1 MTAITDDLRALEA
14 AYAAAG
20 HQFWLVGG
28 CTRDRVLGLESK
40 DVDVATSATP
50 EEQVEICERAG
61 FRWFGTGLK
70 HGTLTVLAGGEPYEI
85 TSFRT
90 DVETDGRHATVAYTR
105 DLLVDLSRRDLTI
118 NAIAQSLDGEV
129 VDPFGGVADALAGRV
144 RFVGDPTDRI
154 REDYLRILRW
164 FRFVGRF
171 ASTIVADGPEAKAVA
186 ANAQGLSRIS
196 VERVWSETRR
206 ILSGPKAA
214 QVVTLMADLGVLDV
228 LGIARHDPERLS
240 AAAVHT
246 ADPSVLLAAWLGEDA
261 VDVADRWKASGE
273 EREAVAFS
281 APRIVRPYGRDEA
294 RLDLVDGADVAVVA
308 AILRTQGA
316 NEVAGEM
323 EAWTVPPFPVKGR
336 DLLDDGMKP
345 GPAVGEAIRRMREA
359 WVASDYVLEA
369 DELKAMALA

>member
-1 MTAITDDLRALEA
+1 MTAITDDLRTLEA

-28 CTRDRVLGLESK
+28 WTRDQVLGLESK
-40 DVDVATSATP
+40 DVDIATSATP

-70 HGTLTVLAGGEPYEI
+70 HGTLTILAGGEPYEI

-90 DVETDGRHATVAYTR
+90 DVETDGRHATVAYSR
-105 DLLVDLSRRDLTI
+105 DLLVDLARRDLTI

-144 RFVGDPTDRI
+144 RFVGEASDRI

-171 ASTIVADGPEAKAVA
+171 ASTIVEDGPEAKAIA

-206 ILSGPKAA
+206 ILSGRQADR
-214 QVVTLMADLGVLDV
+214 VVMLMADLGVLDV
-228 LGIARHDPERLS
+228 LGIARHDAARL
-240 AAAVHT
+240 AAAADHT
-246 ADPSVLLAAWLGEDA
+246 DDPAVLLAAWLGEDA
-261 VDVADRWKASGE
+261 VEVADRWKASGD
-273 EREAVAFS
+273 ERATVVFA

-294 RLDLVDGADVAVVA
+294 RLDLVDGAAVAVVA
-308 AILRTQGA
+308 AILRTQGLH
-316 NEVAGEM
+316 EVADEI
-323 EAWTVPPFPVKGR
+323 EAWTVPVFPVKGR

-359 WVASDYVLEA
+359 WVASDYVLDA
-369 DELKAMALA
+369 DELKAMAPA